1 STYFSCPAVVTIPA
15 TQSTTQFNVGVS
27 AGSCSVARFD
37 IQQSDVTVN
46 GPWFALKPAAT
57 TSSATAVA
65 DGYRGHSYQFRT
77 RALSR
82 AGVLSAWLY
91 ASTQVSSTATKS
103 RAWSGLYTLDGYGGI
118 QLDDSPPVSGSGYW
132 PGWQIARAAKA
143 LPGANAPQ
151 SGLVLDGYG
160 GLHAYGTPAVT
171 ESAGGSGHRWGWD
184 IARDFA
190 FLPDGTGGFVLDGY
204 GGLHGFRVNG
214 STAPLQA
221 QGGPYWAGWDI
232 ARKVVIFPDGSGGYV
247 LDGYGGVHAFGI
259 NGPVPAT
266 VSKLAVTSYWN
277 WNIARDIVLVPGN
290 GNHSG
295 YVLDGYGG
303 THPFHPTGD
312 GSAQP
317 ATLSG
322 VSYWGWD
329 IARGM
334 WMLPGSATAGYTL
347 DGWGGLH
354 PFGGAPKLTG
364 FAYWPGWDIARI
376 IWGA

>member
-204 GGLHGFRVNG
+204 GGLHSFRVNG
-214 STAPLQA
+214 STSPLQA

-232 ARKVVIFPDGSGGYV
+232 ARKVVIFPDGGGGR
-247 LDGYGGVHAFGI
+247 LHAGR
-259 NGPVPAT
+259 
-266 VSKLAVTSYWN
+266 LRWDTSLRWC
-277 WNIARDIVLVPGN
+277 ARDHQLPLLGWLGHRQGNLGRLSPLALSTGKRCTTVLVA
-290 GNHSG
+290 
-295 YVLDGYGG
+295 LALMG
-303 THPFHPTGD
+303 TMAGS
-312 GSAQP
+312 GSAQVAP
-317 ATLSG
+317 SSKSSTRNLDAL
-322 VSYWGWD
+322 
-329 IARGM
+329 
-334 WMLPGSATAGYTL
+334 TAPRVMT
-347 DGWGGLH
+347 D
-354 PFGGAPKLTG
+354 
-364 FAYWPGWDIARI
+364 
-376 IWGA
+376 